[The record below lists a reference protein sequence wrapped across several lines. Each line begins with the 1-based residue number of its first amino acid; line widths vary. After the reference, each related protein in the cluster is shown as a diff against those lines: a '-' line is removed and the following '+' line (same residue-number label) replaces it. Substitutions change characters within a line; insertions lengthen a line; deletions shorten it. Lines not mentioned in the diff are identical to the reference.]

1 VAKGRRTRSTVG
13 LALLLLLVASL
24 LTSEFLARG
33 AFGLPGDHPG
43 SSLPATTTGTDQGE
57 ASGPAGG
64 VPRASAL
71 AFTHD
76 FDNES
81 SFGAGGSG
89 IGSSTIIGNQPS
101 LPITG
106 AGAGS
111 GPGADVASFELG
123 NGLATGSES
132 GNPHSYDPGWSG
144 SGVGATPSVAAWP
157 PPLPGGGAGGPFRG
171 GDGPGESGGP
181 GGSSSSGD
189 SGGAGGLGGPG
200 NGSQTPD
207 LLFIGTDPG
216 GNEGGAPA
224 ITAPIS
230 TSSATVPGAPTIIL
244 VVVGVGMLWHSTKFR
259 RTESL

>member
-1 VAKGRRTRSTVG
+1 
-13 LALLLLLVASL
+13 LLVASL

-43 SSLPATTTGTDQGE
+43 SSPPETTKGIDQAE
-57 ASGPAGG
+57 AGRPVGG

-76 FDNES
+76 FDSES
-81 SFGAGGSG
+81 SLGAGGSG
-89 IGSSTIIGNQPS
+89 IGYPTIIGDQPG

-111 GPGADVASFELG
+111 RPGADVANFGLG
-123 NGLATGSES
+123 NGSAASSES

-171 GDGPGESGGP
+171 GGGPGESGGP

-207 LLFIGTDPG
+207 LLFSGTDPG

-224 ITAPIS
+224 ITAPSS

-244 VVVGVGMLWHSTKFR
+244 VVVGVRMLWRSTKFR
-259 RTESL
+259 RTESPLPPLAFCSPQGAAH